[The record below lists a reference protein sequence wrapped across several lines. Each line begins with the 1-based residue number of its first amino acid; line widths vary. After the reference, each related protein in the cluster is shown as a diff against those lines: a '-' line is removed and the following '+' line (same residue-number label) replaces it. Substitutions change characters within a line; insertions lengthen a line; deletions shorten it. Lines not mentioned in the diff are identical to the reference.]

1 MRDTNHDNLVRFI
14 GLCLQE
20 PNFAVVTELATR
32 GCLRDILENESVKI
46 DWMFKYS
53 MISDL
58 VEGLLYLHS
67 SPIQYHG
74 RLKSTI
80 CVIDSRFTVK
90 ITNFGLG
97 FLHRQ
102 RDKQSE
108 ETFNPRELFW
118 TAPEHLRSHDP
129 TQSGSKKGDVYSFA
143 IILQEIMTRSGPFEG
158 MERVGRKKVHFSPE
172 QILDRLKMGTVP
184 PFRPEVSPDEAPV
197 ELLDLMH
204 LCWSEEE
211 TLRPDFVSIKP
222 RLKKITKGITSKNF
236 LDNLLNRMEQYA
248 NNLEQIVEE
257 KTEAMILEKEKTE
270 EILYQLLPRFLAEK
284 LKVGEGVKPEHFDSV
299 TVFFSDIEGFT
310 SLSAQSSP
318 FQVVD
323 LLNDL
328 YTCFDAIID
337 HYDVYKVETI
347 GDAYMCASGLPERNG
362 INHVREVA
370 RMSLDLR
377 EAICN
382 FKIRHKP
389 DQKLRIRIGIN
400 SGPCV
405 AGVVG
410 LKMPKYC
417 LFGET
422 VNLASF
428 LESSGEPLKVHISQG
443 TKDILE
449 KHFPNFKIVRRG
461 EISPHD
467 NGKIT
472 TYWLESETP
481 SLPCNSSVAKKK

>member
-1 MRDTNHDNLVRFI
+1 MRDVNHDNLVRFI
-14 GLCLQE
+14 GLCVQE
-20 PNFAVVTELATR
+20 PNIAVVTELATR
-32 GCLRDILENESVKI
+32 GSLRDMLENESVKI

-74 RLKSTI
+74 RLKSTV

-90 ITNFGLG
+90 ISNFGLVP
-97 FLHRQ
+97 LHRQ
-102 RDKQSE
+102 IDKQAD

-129 TQSGSKKGDVYSFA
+129 TQSGSKKGDVYSFS
-143 IILQEIMTRSGPFEG
+143 IILQEVVTRSGPFEG
-158 MERVGRKKVHFSPE
+158 VKRVGRKKVHFSPDE
-172 QILDRLKMGTVP
+172 VLDRLKMGTVP
-184 PFRPEVSPDEAPV
+184 PFRPEVAPDEAPA

-204 LCWSEEE
+204 LCWAEDE
-211 TLRPDFVSIKP
+211 TLRPDFATIKP

-257 KTEAMILEKEKTE
+257 KTEAIILEKEKTE
-270 EILYQLLPRFLAEK
+270 EILYQLLPRFVGEK
-284 LKVGEGVKPEHFDSV
+284 LKVGESVKPEYFECV
-299 TVFFSDIEGFT
+299 TCFFSDIEGFT
-310 SLSAQSSP
+310 SLSAQSTP
-318 FQVVD
+318 LQVVD

-347 GDAYMCASGLPERNG
+347 GDAYMCASGLPVRNG
-362 INHVREVA
+362 MNHARDIA

-377 EAICN
+377 DAICN

-389 DQKLRIRIGIN
+389 GQKLRIRIGVN

-410 LKMPKYC
+410 IKMPKYC

-449 KHFPNFKIVRRG
+449 KHFPAFNMVKRG
-461 EISPHD
+461 EISFQN
-467 NGKIT
+467 NGNIT
-472 TYWLESETP
+472 TYWLESESEVNIATIEG
-481 SLPCNSSVAKKK
+481 KKK